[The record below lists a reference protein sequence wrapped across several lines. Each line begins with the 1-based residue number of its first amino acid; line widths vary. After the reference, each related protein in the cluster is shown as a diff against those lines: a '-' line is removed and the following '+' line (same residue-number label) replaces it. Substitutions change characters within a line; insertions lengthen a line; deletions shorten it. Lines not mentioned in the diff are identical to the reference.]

1 MAFDMNVIKL
11 KGNDADY
18 DKSKSVKSES
28 IGYISKKHFKS
39 LECEEKNIQ
48 GFFCFKKGR
57 SETRIGT
64 EKNSF
69 DLKNKKPKVSFIR
82 GYVKSVDGSFYA
94 FTTRNIL
101 PFLLVV
107 ILLLGLLFAMKSCTG
122 ENPIRGI
129 WQPSIDQS
137 IYDDNNTGE
146 TVHKEITI
154 CGFTD
159 WTVESGKIE
168 NLPISLK
175 NPEGNPCYFTFQI
188 ELEDGTQ
195 LYQSSHVPPGN
206 EIRQISL
213 SQPLPK
219 GTYTAYVSIL
229 TNEINTGTPMNSAK
243 TKITINVI

>member
-1 MAFDMNVIKL
+1 MNVIKL
-11 KGNDADY
+11 KRNDADY

-28 IGYISKKHFKS
+28 VGYISKKHFKG

-48 GFFCFKKGR
+48 GFFCFKKGK
-57 SETRIGT
+57 SENRIST
-64 EKNSF
+64 ENNSF
-69 DLKNKKPKVSFIR
+69 DLKNKKPKFSFIK
-82 GYVKSVDGSFYA
+82 GYVKSIDGSFYA

-101 PFLLVV
+101 SFLLLL
-107 ILLLGLLFAMKSCTG
+107 ILLLGMLFVMKSCSDG
-122 ENPIRGI
+122 SPISDI
-129 WQPSIDQS
+129 WKPTIDQFV
-137 IYDDNNTGE
+137 YDNENGGE
-146 TVHKEITI
+146 TVHKDITI

-159 WTVESGKIE
+159 WTVQSGKAE

-213 SQPLPK
+213 SQPLQK

-243 TKITINVI
+243 IKITINVI

>member
-1 MAFDMNVIKL
+1 MNVIKL
-11 KGNDADY
+11 KRNDADY

-28 IGYISKKHFKS
+28 VGYISKKHFKG

-48 GFFCFKKGR
+48 GFFCFKKGK
-57 SETRIGT
+57 SENRIGT

-69 DLKNKKPKVSFIR
+69 DLKNKRPKFSFIR
-82 GYVKSVDGSFYA
+82 GYVKSIDGSFYA

-101 PFLLVV
+101 PFLLLA
-107 ILLLGLLFAMKSCTG
+107 ILLLGMLFAMKSCSDG
-122 ENPIRGI
+122 SPISDI
-129 WQPSIDQS
+129 WKPTIDQFV
-137 IYDDNNTGE
+137 YDNENGGE
-146 TVHKEITI
+146 TVHKEITV

-159 WTVESGKIE
+159 WTVQSGKTE

-195 LYQSSHVPPGN
+195 LYQSSHVLPGN

-213 SQPLPK
+213 SQPLQK